1 MNEKELALYEKIKM
15 CCMLKEQ
22 YDNIP
27 EKTNK
32 ITFEEL
38 EKKSYIDKQYARQ
51 IYIAYLYVVIEG
63 IEKSRIQIQKQDEF
77 DKLKEKEY
85 DINGKKLC
93 LKEILKDYRNKTF
106 HNQKRTYYNHN
117 KLYNLDLVCCDLEID
132 KMIEILKYNI
142 KHNIM
147 IEIQSNIN
155 ILNSEFM
162 KKGYVTYFKN
172 MLNRLK
178 RGNKNE

>member
-22 YDNIP
+22 YDKIP
-27 EKTNK
+27 EKENK
-32 ITFEEL
+32 F
-38 EKKSYIDKQYARQ
+38 SYEDTDRFSCIDKKMARQ
-51 IYIAYLYVVIEG
+51 IYIVIEG
-63 IEKSRIQIQKQDEF
+63 IEQSGIQIKKKDEF
-77 DKLKEKEY
+77 NRLKETKY
-85 DINGKKLC
+85 TINGKRLC

-162 KKGYVTYFKN
+162 KKGICYIFK
-172 MLNRLK
+172 K
-178 RGNKNE
+178 YIK

>member
-32 ITFEEL
+32 ISFEDL
-38 EKKSYIDKQYARQ
+38 EKKSYIDKKYAKQ

-106 HNQKRTYYNHN
+106 HNQKRTYYNYD
-117 KLYNLDLVCCDLEID
+117 KLYNVDLANCIEDINKMVKILEYNLKSKSFIIGIEQSYSQINSNYVKDLIISPIYHLKEI
-132 KMIEILKYNI
+132 
-142 KHNIM
+142 
-147 IEIQSNIN
+147 
-155 ILNSEFM
+155 M
-162 KKGYVTYFKN
+162 KRSK
-172 MLNRLK
+172 L
-178 RGNKNE
+178 

>member
-22 YDNIP
+22 YDKIP
-27 EKTNK
+27 EKENK
-32 ITFEEL
+32 FSYEDTDRFSCID
-38 EKKSYIDKQYARQ
+38 EKMARQ

-63 IEKSRIQIQKQDEF
+63 IEQSGIQIKKQDEF
-77 DKLKEKEY
+77 NRLKETKY
-85 DINGKKLC
+85 TINGKRVC

-162 KKGYVTYFKN
+162 KKGYVTYLKN
-172 MLNRLK
+172 ILNRLK

>member
-1 MNEKELALYEKIKM
+1 MKYYNIETKEILESLNTTENGLNADEAKNRL
-15 CCMLKEQ
+15 LK
-22 YDNIP
+22 NGP
-27 EKTNK
+27 N
-32 ITFEEL
+32 
-38 EKKSYIDKQYARQ
+38 
-51 IYIAYLYVVIEG
+51 
-63 IEKSRIQIQKQDEF
+63 
-77 DKLKEKEY
+77 KLKETKY
-85 DINGKKLC
+85 TIDGKRVC

-117 KLYNLDLVCCDLEID
+117 KLYSLDLMCCDLEIN

-162 KKGYVTYFKN
+162 KKGYVTYLKN
-172 MLNRLK
+172 ILNRLK

>member
-22 YDNIP
+22 YDKIP
-27 EKTNK
+27 EKENK
-32 ITFEEL
+32 F
-38 EKKSYIDKQYARQ
+38 SYEDTDRFSCIDKKMARQ

-63 IEKSRIQIQKQDEF
+63 IEQSGIQIKKKDEF
-77 DKLKEKEY
+77 NRLKETKY
-85 DINGKKLC
+85 TINGKRLC
-93 LKEILKDYRNKTF
+93 LK
-106 HNQKRTYYNHN
+106 
-117 KLYNLDLVCCDLEID
+117 
-132 KMIEILKYNI
+132 EILKYNI

-162 KKGYVTYFKN
+162 KKGYVTYLKN
-172 MLNRLK
+172 ILNRLK

>member
-1 MNEKELALYEKIKM
+1 M
-15 CCMLKEQ
+15 
-22 YDNIP
+22 
-27 EKTNK
+27 
-32 ITFEEL
+32 
-38 EKKSYIDKQYARQ
+38 ARQ

-63 IEKSRIQIQKQDEF
+63 IEQSGIQIKKKDEF
-77 DKLKEKEY
+77 NRLKETKY
-85 DINGKKLC
+85 TINGKRLC

-117 KLYNLDLVCCDLEID
+117 KLYNLDLVFCDLEID

-162 KKGYVTYFKN
+162 KKGICYIFK
-172 MLNRLK
+172 K
-178 RGNKNE
+178 YIK